1 MLVSGCQS
9 QKSWYPWHRIRAQHW
24 ASLVAHLVKNPPAM
38 HGKRS
43 LAGCSPRDHK
53 ESDLSE
59 RLSTHTYM
67 GSALEFFKTSPGDSN
82 VQTILRTLTIQGVEL
97 QGTFYIIH
105 FYSVWTFCQILHRCC
120 CLVTKSFAT
129 PWTVSSLP
137 GSSVH
142 GISQARI
149 LGWLPLPSPG
159 DLPDPRIKPMS
170 PALADRFILTLSHQ
184 GSPNIILPWTLKK
197 SELEEEW
204 GGEGKRREKSG
215 NGEVR
220 KNRGRKHF
228 LDLVDAALSFPIKF
242 LEESTSSLSIHIWP
256 SPAWLLCLFLPKAV
270 LTITTRCKGPCL
282 SSYLT
287 DLWPMLQEVLGN

>member
-24 ASLVAHLVKNPPAM
+24 ASLVAQLVKNPPAM

-43 LAGCSPRDHK
+43 LADCSPRDHK

-120 CLVTKSFAT
+120 CLVTLLQ
-129 PWTVSSLP
+129 P
-137 GSSVH
+137 H
-142 GISQARI
+142 GLYVACQA
-149 LGWLPLPSPG
+149 PLFMG
-159 DLPDPRIKPMS
+159 FPRQEYWGGCHFLLQGIFP
-170 PALADRFILTLSHQ
+170 TQ
-184 GSPNIILPWTLKK
+184 GSN
-197 SELEEEW
+197 
-204 GGEGKRREKSG
+204 
-215 NGEVR
+215 
-220 KNRGRKHF
+220 
-228 LDLVDAALSFPIKF
+228 
-242 LEESTSSLSIHIWP
+242 
-256 SPAWLLCLFLPKAV
+256 
-270 LTITTRCKGPCL
+270 PCL
-282 SSYLT
+282 L
-287 DLWPMLQEVLGN
+287 L